1 MGDDGN
7 DYDLNDIINGTNY
20 NDDYELMQ
28 LRSYIDD
35 RYGGE
40 NTENESLFEL
50 IYILFENINKN
61 FNWNLAMEFLEKF
74 NTTSDDEIMKI
85 FNLVAERINFM
96 KTVLQRKYVPS
107 AMSKED
113 FIKYYD
119 PMFFIIR
126 LHDHFGIS
134 DKPNTFNGNTL
145 MIMLTELEPE
155 QIRYDYLDEWFDP
168 EINEHRREQT
178 KFAPERSSASKDRRE
193 ASKDTAPP
201 YTAEPYYN
209 INYINPKTGLNAL
222 HSAIIHNHPRLVKLF
237 LENGADPFIVNNEGF
252 TTCDLVPQ
260 ICAEVAAEARSPRP
274 DWLNEYYHNF
284 YNPDTGE
291 GFKELAEKYK
301 PIMRKFGKR
310 SKRKSKKKRNK
321 Y

>member
-35 RYGGE
+35 RYGE

-74 NTTSDDEIMKI
+74 NTTSDDEIMEI

-126 LHDHFGIS
+126 LHDHFGIR

-155 QIRYDYLDEWFDP
+155 QIRYDYVDEWFDP
-168 EINEHRREQT
+168 EINEHST
-178 KFAPERSSASKDRRE
+178 NM
-193 ASKDTAPP
+193 
-201 YTAEPYYN
+201 AEHYN

-252 TTCDLVPQ
+252 TACDLVPH

-274 DWLNEYYHNF
+274 NWLNEYYHNF

-291 GFKELAEKYK
+291 GFKELAKKYK
-301 PIMRKFGKR
+301 PIMRKFGKQR
-310 SKRKSKKKRNK
+310 SKRK
-321 Y
+321 